1 MALVDRWNTLKWDR
15 EQQIQ
20 HRQREVQAML
30 DVLES
35 EREAN
40 STQLEHHLSE
50 LFAELAEEETRQ
62 QEELQQFCDELDRKV
77 RQFIDDR
84 RNFRQEEAEKLAK
97 ELALFSRSLAENTNF
112 SGGEIGRDRQLQWLQ
127 LSQKL
132 QYFRIQF
139 ERDRPSEND
148 RSFDEDSDVKQQTRD
163 RLEEDLN
170 DFVEILRSD
179 IENRLQQLE
188 QLQEERLRGIE
199 EVLNKME
206 YNRRKAFYKLRDRL
220 LEFAR
225 ELLTYPGQVYS
236 SVGSSP
242 SVSIR
247 PFDRKIPASLE
258 SDVYGY
264 IHQQRGARLADIES
278 ALGIERIQT
287 VQVLRSLLVQG
298 IIIQRDR
305 IYYTQEEMSQ

>member
-40 STQLEHHLSE
+40 STQLQHHLSE
-50 LFAELAEEETRQ
+50 LFGELAEEETRQ

-77 RQFIDDR
+77 SQFIDDR
-84 RNFRQEEAEKLAK
+84 RNSRQKEAEKLAK
-97 ELALFSRSLAENTNF
+97 ELALFSRSLAENTRF
-112 SGGEIGRDRQLQWLQ
+112 SVGEMGRKRQLQWLK
-127 LSQKL
+127 LSQEL
-132 QYFRIQF
+132 QYFRTQF
-139 ERDRPSEND
+139 ECDRPSANG

-170 DFVEILRSD
+170 EFVEILRSD

-188 QLQEERLRGIE
+188 QLQAERLRGIE

-225 ELLTYPGQVYS
+225 ELLSYPGQVYS
-236 SVGSSP
+236 SVGSPP

-247 PFDRKIPASLE
+247 PTNRKIPASLE

-264 IHQQRGARLADIES
+264 IHQQKGARLADIES
-278 ALGIERIQT
+278 ALGMERIQT

-305 IYYTQEEMSQ
+305 VYYTQEEMSQ